1 MQRIF
6 AGSAP
11 KGAPKAG
18 CRTLRRRSGIFSRS
32 VVLQVHATKFAAAK
46 VFVPDVYDDDRG
58 YFKEAWSKGKYAA
71 LDLPTLEWE
80 QDSTSW
86 STRNVIRGMH
96 YDFRMAKLVQCL
108 HGRIFDAIV
117 DLRRE
122 SPTYLQWQG
131 FILSA
136 GNHRQLY
143 VPAGFA
149 HGFIALADEV
159 IVHYKNSVAYDP
171 DSEGAISWRNPRV
184 GIEWPLVGEP
194 RLSAKDAAIALDAL
208 P

>member
-1 MQRIF
+1 MLH
-6 AGSAP
+6 AY
-11 KGAPKAG
+11 
-18 CRTLRRRSGIFSRS
+18 
-32 VVLQVHATKFAAAK
+32 ATKFAAAK
-46 VFVPDVYDDDRG
+46 IFVPDVYDDDRG
-58 YFKEAWSKGKYAA
+58 FFKEVWSKPKYGA
-71 LDLPTLEWE
+71 LGLDVLEWE
-80 QDSTSW
+80 QDSASW

-96 YDFRMAKLVQCL
+96 YDFRMAK
-108 HGRIFDAIV
+108 HGRIFDVIV
-117 DLRRE
+117 DLQRE

-149 HGFIALADEV
+149 HGFIALDDEV
-159 IVHYKNSVAYDP
+159 VVHYKNSVAYDP
-171 DSEGAISWRNPRV
+171 ASEGAISWRNPRV

-194 RLSAKDAAIALDAL
+194 RLSAKDAAVPLEAL

>member
-1 MQRIF
+1 M
-6 AGSAP
+6 
-11 KGAPKAG
+11 
-18 CRTLRRRSGIFSRS
+18 
-32 VVLQVHATKFAAAK
+32 LQAYATKFAAAK

-58 YFKEAWSKGKYAA
+58 FFKETWSKTKYASLA
-71 LDLPTLEWE
+71 IGTVEWE

-86 STRNVIRGMH
+86 STRNVVRGMH

-108 HGRIFDAIV
+108 HGRIFDVIV
-117 DLRRE
+117 DLHRE

-131 FILSA
+131 FMISA

-149 HGFIALADEV
+149 HGFIALDDEV
-159 IVHYKNSVAYDP
+159 VVHYKNSVAYDP
-171 DSEGAISWRNPRV
+171 ATEGAISWRNPRV

-194 RLSAKDAAIALDAL
+194 RLSAKDAAVALDFL

>member
-1 MQRIF
+1 
-6 AGSAP
+6 
-11 KGAPKAG
+11 
-18 CRTLRRRSGIFSRS
+18 
-32 VVLQVHATKFAAAK
+32 VLHAYATKFAAAK
-46 VFVPDVYDDDRG
+46 IFVPDVYDDDRG
-58 YFKEAWSKGKYAA
+58 FFKEVWSKPKYGA
-71 LDLPTLEWE
+71 LGLDVLEWE
-80 QDSTSW
+80 QDSASW

-96 YDFRMAKLVQCL
+96 YDFRMAK
-108 HGRIFDAIV
+108 HGRIFDVIV
-117 DLRRE
+117 DLQRE

-149 HGFIALADEV
+149 HGFIALDDEV
-159 IVHYKNSVAYDP
+159 VVHYKNSVAYDP
-171 DSEGAISWRNPRV
+171 ASEGAISWRNPRV

-194 RLSAKDAAIALDAL
+194 RLSAKDAAVPLEAL

>member
-1 MQRIF
+1 M
-6 AGSAP
+6 
-11 KGAPKAG
+11 
-18 CRTLRRRSGIFSRS
+18 
-32 VVLQVHATKFAAAK
+32 LQAYATKFAAAK
-46 VFVPDVYDDDRG
+46 VLVPDVFDDDRG
-58 YFKEAWSKGKYAA
+58 FFKESWSKAKYAA
-71 LDLPTLEWE
+71 LGITTLEWE

-86 STRNVIRGMH
+86 STRNVVRGMH

-108 HGRIFDAIV
+108 HGRIFDVIV
-117 DLRRE
+117 DLHRD

-136 GNHRQLY
+136 SNHRQLY

-149 HGFIALADEV
+149 HGFIALDEQV
-159 IVHYKNSVAYDP
+159 VVHYKNSVAFDP
-171 DSEGAISWRNPRV
+171 VTEGAISWRNPKV

-194 RLSAKDAAIALDAL
+194 RLSAKDAAIPLDAL

>member
-1 MQRIF
+1 M
-6 AGSAP
+6 
-11 KGAPKAG
+11 
-18 CRTLRRRSGIFSRS
+18 L
-32 VVLQVHATKFAAAK
+32 VLTVHATKFAAAK
-46 VFVPDVYDDDRG
+46 VFVPDVFDDDRG
-58 YFKEAWSKGKYAA
+58 YFKEVWSKPKYAA
-71 LDLPTLEWE
+71 LDVPTLEWE

-117 DLRRE
+117 DVRRD

-131 FILSA
+131 FLLSA

-149 HGFIALADEV
+149 HGFIALAGEV
-159 IVHYKNSVAYDP
+159 VVHYKNSVAYDP
-171 DSEGAISWRNPRV
+171 ATEGAISWRNPQV

-194 RLSAKDAAIALDAL
+194 RLSAKDAAVALDVL

>member
-1 MQRIF
+1 
-6 AGSAP
+6 
-11 KGAPKAG
+11 
-18 CRTLRRRSGIFSRS
+18 
-32 VVLQVHATKFAAAK
+32 VLQVYATKFAAAK
-46 VFVPDVYDDDRG
+46 VLVPDVFDDDRG
-58 YFKEAWSKGKYAA
+58 YFKESWSQPKYAA
-71 LDLPTLEWE
+71 LELPTLEWE

-117 DLRRE
+117 DVRRD

-131 FILSA
+131 FLLSSS
-136 GNHRQLY
+136 NHRQLY

-159 IVHYKNSVAYDP
+159 VVYYKNSVAYDP
-171 DSEGAISWRNPRV
+171 ATEGAISWRNPRV

-194 RLSAKDAAIALDAL
+194 RLSAKDAAVALDAL